1 MLAAVMS
8 MSLAACGKSGNDS
21 QPTGQDAG
29 VEADADADAAA
40 ESASEEAEAPEEET
54 EDPFA
59 AAQENMTSVTSL
71 DAKTVMEMD
80 MVVSAD
86 GQEQSVESV
95 TTMDM
100 SCFYEPLRMRM
111 EMTVDAGEAGS
122 VSTTLYAETDES
134 GT

>member
-1 MLAAVMS
+1 MKKRNRMVALMLAAVMS

-86 GQEQSVESV
+86 G
-95 TTMDM
+95 
-100 SCFYEPLRMRM
+100 
-111 EMTVDAGEAGS
+111 
-122 VSTTLYAETDES
+122 
-134 GT
+134 